1 MSATQPDARKV
12 YRAHP
17 NPGEIDEVLGQRGI
31 ATLGTLN
38 EDGSIH
44 LAYVIF
50 LHEEGRLYIET
61 SSVTRKARNARDRN
75 RATLLVEGRAS
86 TGRSLMVAAEGT
98 ARVIGGREAE
108 EINHRIRAKY
118 VRPESLEGIDRAY
131 GRFDDVAIEI
141 TPSRWR
147 SWTNSL
153 LRAEA
158 QKEISGSYGD
168 VWLADDE

>member
-1 MSATQPDARKV
+1 MSGSELDAKAV
-12 YRAHP
+12 YRTHP
-17 NPGEIDEVLGQRGI
+17 TADEIAEVLEQRGI

-38 EDGSIH
+38 EDGSVH

-50 LHEEGRLYIET
+50 LHEGGRLYFET
-61 SSVTRKARNARDRN
+61 SSVTRKARNVRDRA
-75 RATLLVEGRAS
+75 RATLLTEGRAS
-86 TGRSLMVAAEGT
+86 TGRSLMVAAEGM
-98 ARVIGGREAE
+98 ARVISGPEAG

-118 VRPESLEGIDRAY
+118 VKPDALEGIDRAY

-147 SWTNSL
+147 SWANSL

-168 VWLADDE
+168 VWLPDDE